1 MHGIL
6 APEAWIS
13 KQEKP
18 VPMFSKHVSKH
29 NKTLQ
34 PAYIWKHFQ
43 IVRVKRQD
51 NLQTTTEILMQT
63 EVNRCIYFEFKLN
76 FHLITLNCQKL

>member
-1 MHGIL
+1 MHGVL

-18 VPMFSKHVSKH
+18 VPMFSKHVSRH

-51 NLQTTTEILMQT
+51 NLQNTTVILIQT
-63 EVNRCIYFEFKLN
+63 EVNIYFKLKLN
-76 FHLITLNCQKL
+76 LHLITVNRQKL

>member
-1 MHGIL
+1 MHGNL

-18 VPMFSKHVSKH
+18 VPMFSKQVFRR

-34 PAYIWKHFQ
+34 PVYIWKHFQ

-51 NLQTTTEILMQT
+51 NLQNTTVILIQT
-63 EVNRCIYFEFKLN
+63 EVNIYFKFKLN
-76 FHLITLNCQKL
+76 LHLITVNRQKL

>member
-1 MHGIL
+1 MHGVL

-18 VPMFSKHVSKH
+18 VPMFSKHVSRH
-29 NKTLQ
+29 DKTLQ

-51 NLQTTTEILMQT
+51 NLQNTTVTLIQT
-63 EVNRCIYFEFKLN
+63 EVNICFKFKIN
-76 FHLITLNCQKL
+76 FHLITVNRQKL

>member
-1 MHGIL
+1 MHGVL

-18 VPMFSKHVSKH
+18 VPMFSKHVSRH

-51 NLQTTTEILMQT
+51 NLQNTTVILIQT
-63 EVNRCIYFEFKLN
+63 EVNIYFKFKIN
-76 FHLITLNCQKL
+76 FHLITVNRQKL

>member
-18 VPMFSKHVSKH
+18 VPMFSKHVSRH

-51 NLQTTTEILMQT
+51 NLQNTTVILIQT
-63 EVNRCIYFEFKLN
+63 EVNIYFEFKLN
-76 FHLITLNCQKL
+76 FHCITVSCQKL

>member
-1 MHGIL
+1 MHGVL

-18 VPMFSKHVSKH
+18 VPMFSKHVSRH

-43 IVRVKRQD
+43 IARVKRQD
-51 NLQTTTEILMQT
+51 NLQNTTVILIQT
-63 EVNRCIYFEFKLN
+63 EVNI
-76 FHLITLNCQKL
+76 

>member
-1 MHGIL
+1 MN
-6 APEAWIS
+6 EWWIS

-18 VPMFSKHVSKH
+18 VPMFSKQVSRH

-51 NLQTTTEILMQT
+51 NLQNTTVILIQT
-63 EVNRCIYFEFKLN
+63 EVNIYFEFKLN
-76 FHLITLNCQKL
+76 FHLITVNCQKL